1 MVAST
6 VLQQGAISVFDYR
19 CTAGLDE
26 PPVVERHAGFD
37 IAYVRTGSFGYRA
50 RGRSFELVT
59 GSVLVGYPGD
69 EYVCTHDHACGDQC
83 LSFQLSPELV
93 ESIGDRSE
101 TWRVGGVPPVPE
113 LMVLGELAQATVEG
127 RSDVDL
133 DEIGLL
139 MASRLVE
146 VVSGRSRERP
156 GGSARDRRRAVEAA
170 LWIDEHS
177 HEPVDLGRAAREV
190 RLSAFH
196 FLRLFADVLGVTP
209 HQYLV
214 RSRLR
219 HAARMLADDTGS
231 ITDVAFDVGFGD
243 LSNFVRT
250 FHRAAGVSPRRFRN
264 AARGDRRVLQE
275 QRGVLQGQR
284 RVLQEQRDVLQ
295 EQRRVLQEQ
304 LAARLSTS

>member
-6 VLQQGAISVFDYR
+6 VLQHGPISVFDYR
-19 CTAGLDE
+19 CTAGVDE
-26 PPVVERHAGFD
+26 SAVVERHVGYD
-37 IAYVRTGSFGYRA
+37 IAYVRTGTFGYRS
-50 RGRSFELVT
+50 RGRSQELVA

-83 LSFQLSPELV
+83 LSFQLSRELV
-93 ESIGDRSE
+93 ESIGDRDE
-101 TWRVGGVPPVPE
+101 TWRVGGLPPLPE
-113 LMVLGELAQATVEG
+113 MMVLGELAQATVEG

-133 DEIGLL
+133 DEVGLL
-139 MASRLVE
+139 LASRLAE
-146 VVSGRSRERP
+146 VVSGRRRERA

-177 HEPVDLGRAAREV
+177 HEPVDLGRTAGEV
-190 RLSAFH
+190 GLSAFH

-231 ITDVAFDVGFGD
+231 ITDIAFDVGFGD

-264 AARGDRRVLQE
+264 AARGDRRVLH
-275 QRGVLQGQR
+275 
-284 RVLQEQRDVLQ
+284 
-295 EQRRVLQEQ
+295 EQ
-304 LAARLSTS
+304 LTARLATS